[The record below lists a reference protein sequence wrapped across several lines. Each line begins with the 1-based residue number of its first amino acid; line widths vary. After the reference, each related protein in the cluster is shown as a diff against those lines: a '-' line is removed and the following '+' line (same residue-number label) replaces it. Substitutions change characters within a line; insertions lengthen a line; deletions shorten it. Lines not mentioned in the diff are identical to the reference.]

1 LRKPRR
7 LILCGTTLL
16 LYFLV
21 LGCQPATELSDSPRV
36 VASIPPLAMLAA
48 EIRGDAAAVSS
59 FLPPGGN
66 PHQFEPRPSDVRR
79 AAQASVVVY
88 VGEGFDDWVSKIV
101 NEVGENSKSVI
112 RCADHVTLLPHLGEE
127 VTGEEPT
134 REEHRADP
142 AHEMDPHFWLDPIE
156 AAQIGVELAEALA
169 EQDPVHATDYRDR
182 ARALALQLERLDA
195 ELRDQLEPLRGTR
208 FIATHA
214 GWAYFARRYGLE
226 QVAVVE
232 LAPGREPGPRR
243 LAQLVELAHRKNVKA
258 IFSELQLADG
268 SARVLSSE
276 LNVPVIALDPLGG
289 AGVVGRDSVE
299 ALLRWNAQRLVDA
312 LAPVESTRRE

>member
-1 LRKPRR
+1 
-7 LILCGTTLL
+7 
-16 LYFLV
+16 
-21 LGCQPATELSDSPRV
+21 
-36 VASIPPLAMLAA
+36 MLAA
-48 EIRGDAAAVSS
+48 EIRGDADAVSS

-88 VGEGFDDWVSKIV
+88 VGEGFDDWVSQIV
-101 NEVGENSKSVI
+101 NEVGKNAKTVI
-112 RCADHVTLLPHLGEE
+112 RCADYVSLLPHLGEE
-127 VTGEEPT
+127 PTLEEGS
-134 REEHRADP
+134 HDA
-142 AHEMDPHFWLDPIE
+142 AHERDPHFWMDPLE
-156 AAQIGVELAEALA
+156 VAKIGLELGEALA
-169 EQDPVHATDYRDR
+169 AQDPVHATDYRDR
-182 ARALALQLERLDA
+182 ARALALRLEELDV

-243 LAQLVELAHRKNVKA
+243 LAQLVELAQQENVKA

-312 LAPVESTRRE
+312 LASAESTRRE